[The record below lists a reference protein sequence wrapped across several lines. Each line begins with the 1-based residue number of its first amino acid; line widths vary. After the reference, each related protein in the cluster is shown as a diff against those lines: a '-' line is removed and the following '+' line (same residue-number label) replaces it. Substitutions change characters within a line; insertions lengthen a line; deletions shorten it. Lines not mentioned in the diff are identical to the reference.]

1 MVGCHALEK
10 YATNFCGSV
19 VSIVLSN
26 HPYIQVLAVF
36 LNHIEKLLDKYIIE
50 IIVGDLSYD
59 QIKNLVLRRDTS
71 VSSVT
76 KNLCYLLLN
85 LNHGTNSKW

>member
-10 YATNFCGSV
+10 YTANFCGSV
-19 VSIVLSN
+19 VSLVLSN
-26 HPYIQVLAVF
+26 HPYIHVLAVF

-59 QIKNLVLRRDTS
+59 QTKNLVLQRYKVCVFS
-71 VSSVT
+71 IPLW
-76 KNLCYLLLN
+76 NLFLGPKKVLISL
-85 LNHGTNSKW
+85 

>member
-26 HPYIQVLAVF
+26 HPYIQVLVVF
-36 LNHIEKLLDKYIIE
+36 LKHIEKLLDKYIIE

-59 QIKNLVLRRDTS
+59 QIKNLVPHRDTRYVYTQLPNGIYFLDQRRS
-71 VSSVT
+71 
-76 KNLCYLLLN
+76 
-85 LNHGTNSKW
+85 

>member
-1 MVGCHALEK
+1 MVGCHDLEK

-59 QIKNLVLRRDTS
+59 QIKNLVLRRDTRYVYS
-71 VSSVT
+71 QF
-76 KNLCYLLLN
+76 LN
-85 LNHGTNSKW
+85 GIYFLDQRRS

>member
-36 LNHIEKLLDKYIIE
+36 LNHIEKLLDKSIIE

-59 QIKNLVLRRDTS
+59 QIKNLVLRRDTRYVYS
-71 VSSVT
+71 QF
-76 KNLCYLLLN
+76 LN
-85 LNHGTNSKW
+85 GIYFLDQRRS

>member
-26 HPYIQVLAVF
+26 HPYIQVLVVF

-59 QIKNLVLRRDTS
+59 QIKNLVPHRDTRYVYS
-71 VSSVT
+71 QFHYGIYFLDQRRS
-76 KNLCYLLLN
+76 
-85 LNHGTNSKW
+85 